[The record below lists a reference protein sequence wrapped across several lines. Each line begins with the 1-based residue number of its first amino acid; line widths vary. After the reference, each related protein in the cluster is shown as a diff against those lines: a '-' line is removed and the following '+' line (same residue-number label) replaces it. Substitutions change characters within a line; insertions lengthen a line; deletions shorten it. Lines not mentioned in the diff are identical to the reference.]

1 MDSTSQDGSESS
13 NQSGSDDDTSRGPP
27 SVIQKGVNPRQVVTV
42 LDTHVSLSKATVAAP
57 IAASGHRPMLVSSG
71 ASSSQAEKAKS
82 NLRQGDPTVVASA
95 QPTVELNVDPLV
107 RALVRYVK
115 LQGATSE
122 QLRNIGI
129 DESYE
134 S

>member
-1 MDSTSQDGSESS
+1 
-13 NQSGSDDDTSRGPP
+13 
-27 SVIQKGVNPRQVVTV
+27 
-42 LDTHVSLSKATVAAP
+42 
-57 IAASGHRPMLVSSG
+57 MLVSSG

-95 QPTVELNVDPLV
+95 QSTVELNVDPLV